1 MNPNDPRVL
10 AVYGEILVRNKK
22 IDQGLEL
29 LHKALELDP
38 IPAGQKTSDNRYRDL
53 VLGYFC
59 KKDYDVC
66 ITQAQK
72 IKELEPRSWIF
83 LLFSLKEKDNEINLK
98 ENEYFV
104 NKYDDYSKLDWKE
117 TIKGFHLPDEEMN
130 KNLENFTTQV
140 IN

>member
-1 MNPNDPRVL
+1 MI
-10 AVYGEILVRNKK
+10 GFILFLFLLIGIGAGILFLNK
-22 IDQGLEL
+22 G
-29 LHKALELDP
+29 A
-38 IPAGQKTSDNRYRDL
+38 
-53 VLGYFC
+53 
-59 KKDYDVC
+59 
-66 ITQAQK
+66 QAQK

-83 LLFSLKEKDNEINLK
+83 LLFSLKEKDNQINLK
-98 ENEYFV
+98 ENKYFV